1 MIVRGIRSGHSI
13 SDCLNVV
20 ASDEAP
26 PIAKEF
32 NAVVAQLRAG
42 VPLGEAMEKLN
53 AAMPVTELR
62 FFTTVMAMQNQIGGN
77 LSETLGNLSKMLR
90 DRQRLAM
97 KVRTASAE
105 VKASAIAVG
114 SLPFIVAAATSLLS
128 PDYISVLWTDEA
140 GRKVV
145 FLTLV
150 WLCLGILVLRRMAR
164 IEV

>member
-1 MIVRGIRSGHSI
+1 
-13 SDCLNVV
+13 
-20 ASDEAP
+20 
-26 PIAKEF
+26 
-32 NAVVAQLRAG
+32 
-42 VPLGEAMEKLN
+42 
-53 AAMPVTELR
+53 
-62 FFTTVMAMQNQIGGN
+62 
-77 LSETLGNLSKMLR
+77 
-90 DRQRLAM
+90 M

-128 PDYISVLWTDEA
+128 PDYISVLWTNEA